1 MGINT
6 FNDRQKTKAIV
17 VEGVISGTPNYPK
30 CSNLY
35 KLSPFGIRHG
45 EAS

>member
-6 FNDRQKTKAIV
+6 FNDCQKTKAIV
-17 VEGVISGTPNYPK
+17 VEGVISGTAEFPK
-30 CSNLY
+30 CSNL
-35 KLSPFGIRHG
+35 SDIVTIWDG